1 MITTNNALRTSQRSL
16 AAQIS
21 QHFQVAERRSSL
33 RTEIVGGLTTFAV
46 MAYIIFLNP
55 LVLTLNGA
63 GQAPQVASFAGLATA
78 TCLSAALLTLAM
90 GWYTNYPFALAPSVG
105 ISTVLAADLIAT
117 HALSWQATIGLLLV
131 GGLLVTALVALGLG
145 DALVRAIPIGLKR
158 AVGVGIGLLLLYI
171 GMPNAGIV
179 QVQPGQRATR
189 LPVSLGSLTALPT
202 ALALLGLLATLGL
215 MLRGYKAALLY
226 GILLTT
232 AVAIGVKWLLPE
244 AVVSRTSGVAD
255 LRNFVALPLDTSTI
269 GAGLTLEAFN
279 SPAAAAKGLGM
290 TAALLVM
297 VTLMLSSFLDTV
309 GTIVG
314 VGEQAG
320 LVDAHGEL
328 PQAKRV
334 LVIDLL
340 ATACGGLFG
349 VSALTTYIELAA
361 GVAAGARTGLSALVT
376 GICFLL
382 ALGVTPFVGLI
393 SARGHRAGPDRRR
406 LPDVPDRAR
415 HRLWR
420 AGRGLCGAAHAGAH
434 PADLLDHQRHR
445 RGRDRVC
452 AAERAGRP
460 GAHGASAAV
469 AAGGGVRGLLRDAD
483 GIKRGDTCGTS
494 RRVARHGVT
503 AQYEPPGRISIQ
515 IIGAPPRRGGAPM
528 WALIARHPAPW
539 SYGIA
544 IGSGCPGPAANVAMT
559 SPVSTLS
566 TIVILS

>member
-1 MITTNNALRTSQRSL
+1 MITTNSALRTAHQSL
-16 AAQIS
+16 AARIA

-33 RTEIVGGLTTFAV
+33 RTEIIGGLTTFAV

-78 TCLSAALLTLAM
+78 TCLAAALLTLAM

-117 HALSWQATIGLLLV
+117 HALSWQATMGLLLV

-145 DALVRAIPIGLKR
+145 DALVRAIPLGLKR

-171 GMPNAGIV
+171 GLLNAGIV
-179 QVQPGQRATR
+179 QVQAGQASATR
-189 LPVSLGSLTALPT
+189 LPVGLGALTALPT
-202 ALALLGLLATLGL
+202 ALALFGLLATLGL

-226 GILLTT
+226 GILATT
-232 AVAIGVKWLLPE
+232 AVAIGIKWLMPE
-244 AVVSRTSGVAD
+244 AVVSRTGGVAD

-269 GAGLTLEAFN
+269 GAGLNLDAFN
-279 SPAAAAKGLGM
+279 SPLAAAKGLGM

-320 LVDAHGEL
+320 LVDARGEL

-334 LVIDLL
+334 LAIDSL

-349 VSALTTYIELAA
+349 VSALTTYVESAA
-361 GVAAGARTGLSALVT
+361 GVAAGARTGLAALVT
-376 GICFLL
+376 GVCFLL

-393 SARGHRAGPDRRR
+393 PPEATAPALIIVGFLMFQTVRDIDFGELGAGFAALLTLVLIP
-406 LPDVPDRAR
+406 LTCSITNGIGVGVIVYVLLSVLGGRAR
-415 HRLWR
+415 AVPALLW
-420 AGRGLCGAAHAGAH
+420 LLAAAFVGYFVMVM
-434 PADLLDHQRHR
+434 L
-445 RGRDRVC
+445 
-452 AAERAGRP
+452 
-460 GAHGASAAV
+460 
-469 AAGGGVRGLLRDAD
+469 
-483 GIKRGDTCGTS
+483 
-494 RRVARHGVT
+494 
-503 AQYEPPGRISIQ
+503 
-515 IIGAPPRRGGAPM
+515 
-528 WALIARHPAPW
+528 
-539 SYGIA
+539 
-544 IGSGCPGPAANVAMT
+544 
-559 SPVSTLS
+559 
-566 TIVILS
+566 

>member
-117 HALSWQATIGLLLV
+117 HALSWQATMGLLLV

-171 GMPNAGIV
+171 GMLNAGIV
-179 QVQPGQRATR
+179 QVQPGQLGATR

-320 LVDAHGEL
+320 LVDAQGEL

-334 LVIDLL
+334 LVIDSL

-349 VSALTTYIELAA
+349 VSALTTYIESAA

-393 SARGHRAGPDRRR
+393 PPEATAPALIVVGFLMFQTVRDIDFGELGAGFAALLTLVLIPLTCSITNGIGVGVIVYVLLSALGG
-406 LPDVPDRAR
+406 RAR
-415 HRLWR
+415 TVPALLW
-420 AGRGLCGAAHAGAH
+420 LLAAAFVGYFVM
-434 PADLLDHQRHR
+434 LM
-445 RGRDRVC
+445 V
-452 AAERAGRP
+452 
-460 GAHGASAAV
+460 
-469 AAGGGVRGLLRDAD
+469 
-483 GIKRGDTCGTS
+483 
-494 RRVARHGVT
+494 
-503 AQYEPPGRISIQ
+503 
-515 IIGAPPRRGGAPM
+515 
-528 WALIARHPAPW
+528 
-539 SYGIA
+539 
-544 IGSGCPGPAANVAMT
+544 
-559 SPVSTLS
+559 
-566 TIVILS
+566 